1 MVQSTDPFWHHVEE
15 MKCMY
20 CGRQFPNDTSI
31 SRIKWHLSGEK
42 GRGVAI
48 CERVPKQVQEAAF
61 LAMHGANK
69 RHKSIA
75 SSSNVNDNAIS
86 TTPQEQNNN
95 EVDNLA
101 GDAGRT
107 QAADT
112 MGQALERRMEELSK
126 LLMEDDIEN
135 GTGGVVQPGAGA
147 SSSGGLA
154 GNTDE
159 TPGDPLP
166 TSLHVEF
173 DNVAPQGQHLERVT
187 GQPVVRGSS
196 HERPLVNH
204 DEPQE
209 DQLCPP
215 LVNMVGDPGQP
226 VVRDS
231 SREVLQRNGDESGQ
245 DVFLTEELT
254 GGEFENNK
262 NAIWSWVMNDIEAS
276 SSIGIY
282 GMGGVGKTTLLTHIY
297 NQLLQEPGTF
307 PHVHWITVS
316 QDFSVSKLQN
326 LIAEDIHLDLSNE
339 DNERKRAAKLSKA
352 LIEKQRWVLILDDL
366 WDCFDYNKVGIP
378 IKVKG
383 CKLILTTRSFGVCQ
397 RMFCQK
403 TIKVEPLSMEEA
415 WALFMKVLGCIPPEV
430 EEIARSIASECAGL
444 PLGIIT
450 MAGTM
455 RGVDDRC
462 EWRNALEDLKQS
474 RIRKDDMEPE
484 VFHILRFSFMHIKE
498 SELQQCFLCCA
509 LFPED
514 FKIRREDL
522 IAYLIDEGVIKGLQ
536 SREAE
541 FNKGHSMLNKLERVC
556 LLESAK
562 EGYCNDRFVK
572 MHDLIRDMAIQ
583 ILEENSQGMVK
594 AGARLREVPGAEEWT
609 ENLTRVSLMHN
620 QIEEIP
626 STHSPRCPS
635 LSTLLLCG
643 NPLVLIAD
651 SFFEQLHGLK
661 VLDLSR
667 TGITKL
673 PDSVSELVSLTA
685 LLLIN
690 CKMLRHVP
698 SLEKLRALKRLDLSR
713 TWALEKIP
721 QGMECLCNLRYLRM
735 NGCGEKEFPSG
746 LLPKL
751 SHLQVFVLE
760 EWIPETYNRKA
771 QHVPIT
777 VKGKEVGCLRKL
789 ESLVCH
795 FEGYSDYVEYL
806 KSRDETKSLTT
817 YQILVGPLDKY
828 DYDYD
833 NGYGYGYGY
842 DGCRRKT
849 IVWGNLSIDRDG
861 GFQVMFPKDIQ
872 QLTIDNN
879 DDATSL
885 CNVSSQ
891 IKYATELE
899 AIEIFSC
906 NNMESLVSS
915 SWFSSAPLPSPSYN
929 GIFSGLKKFFCS
941 GCSSM
946 KKLFPLVLLPNLV
959 KLEEIRVEDC
969 EKMEEIIGGTRP
981 DEEGVMGEE
990 TSSSNIKFKLPKLR
1004 NMKLE
1009 GLPELKSICS
1019 AKLICDSIE
1028 RIEVRNCEKI
1038 EEIISG
1044 TRSDEEGVMGEE
1056 SSSSEFKLPKLKL
1069 LVLEGLPELKSI
1081 CSAKLICDSI
1091 ERIEVRNCEKIEEI
1105 ISGTRSDEEGVMGEE
1120 SSSSE
1125 FKLPKLKLLVLEG
1138 LPELKSI
1145 CSAKLICD
1153 SIEGIEVRNC
1163 EKIEEII
1170 SGTRSDEEG
1179 VMSEESSSSEFKHL
1193 KLRILALINLP
1204 KLKSICSAKLI
1215 CDFLQ
1220 YIRVENCENLKRLPI
1235 CLPLLENGEPSP
1247 PPSLEY
1253 FGV

>member
-107 QAADT
+107 QASDT

-378 IKVKG
+378 IRVKG
-383 CKLILTTRSFGVCQ
+383 RKLILTTRSFGVCQ

-462 EWRNALEDLKQS
+462 EWRNALEDLKHS

-484 VFHILRFSFMHIKE
+484 VFHILRFSFMHLKE

-635 LSTLLLCG
+635 LSTLLLCD
-643 NPLVLIAD
+643 NSKLQFIAD

-661 VLDLSR
+661 VLDLSD

-673 PDSVSELVSLTA
+673 PDSISELVSLTA
-685 LLLIN
+685 LLLID

-698 SLEKLRALKRLDLSR
+698 SLEKLKALKRLDLSG
-713 TWALEKIP
+713 TWALEKMP
-721 QGMECLCNLRYLRM
+721 QGMECLCNLKYLRM

-746 LLPKL
+746 LLSEL
-751 SHLQVFVLE
+751 SHLQVFVVDE
-760 EWIPETYNRKA
+760 ELSDGRYAP
-771 QHVPIT
+771 VT

-789 ESLVCH
+789 ETLDCH

-806 KSRDETKSLTT
+806 NSRDKTRSLTE
-817 YQILVGPLDKY
+817 YRIVVGLPREKCYTDGKDKVIVLDKL
-828 DYDYD
+828 
-833 NGYGYGYGY
+833 
-842 DGCRRKT
+842 T
-849 IVWGNLSIDRDG
+849 INRDG
-861 GFQVMFPKDIQ
+861 DFQDMFWKDIQ
-872 QLTIDNN
+872 QLTMVECDG
-879 DDATSL
+879 AKSL
-885 CNVSSQ
+885 CYVSSL
-891 IKYATELE
+891 IKNAIELE
-899 AIEIFSC
+899 VIHIKDC
-906 NNMESLVSS
+906 NSMESLVSS
-915 SWFSSAPLPSPSYN
+915 SWFCSAPPPLPSYN
-929 GIFSGLKKFFCS
+929 GIFSGLKEFYCY
-941 GCSSM
+941 GCRSM
-946 KKLFPLVLLPNLV
+946 KKVFPLVLLPSLVNLERIEV
-959 KLEEIRVEDC
+959 VNC
-969 EKMEEIIGGTRP
+969 EKMEEIIGGTR
-981 DEEGVMGEE
+981 
-990 TSSSNIKFKLPKLR
+990 
-1004 NMKLE
+1004 
-1009 GLPELKSICS
+1009 
-1019 AKLICDSIE
+1019 
-1028 RIEVRNCEKI
+1028 
-1038 EEIISG
+1038 
-1044 TRSDEEGVMGEE
+1044 SDEEEVTGEE
-1056 SSSSEFKLPKLKL
+1056 SSSSEFKLPKLRAL
-1069 LVLEGLPELKSI
+1069 SLIGLPELENI
-1081 CSAKLICDSI
+1081 CSAKLICDSL
-1091 ERIEVRNCEKIEEI
+1091 EVIWIVGCK
-1105 ISGTRSDEEGVMGEE
+1105 
-1120 SSSSE
+1120 
-1125 FKLPKLKLLVLEG
+1125 
-1138 LPELKSI
+1138 ELK
-1145 CSAKLICD
+1145 
-1153 SIEGIEVRNC
+1153 
-1163 EKIEEII
+1163 
-1170 SGTRSDEEG
+1170 
-1179 VMSEESSSSEFKHL
+1179 
-1193 KLRILALINLP
+1193 RI
-1204 KLKSICSAKLI
+1204 
-1215 CDFLQ
+1215 
-1220 YIRVENCENLKRLPI
+1220 PI
-1235 CLPLLENGEPSP
+1235 CFSLLENGEPS
-1247 PPSLEY
+1247 SLISIKIHPKEWWESVVEWEHRNAKDVLHP
-1253 FGV
+1253 FVEFLAG

>member
-1 MVQSTDPFWHHVEE
+1 MFCKIFEKAVKMARQNDPFWDFVG
-15 MKCMY
+15 KLDGGRFNCTF
-20 CGRQFPNDTSI
+20 CGYKYAAATSI
-31 SRIKWHLSGEK
+31 TRIKWHLSGVQ

-48 CERVPKQVQEAAF
+48 CRQVPEDVQEAAF
-61 LAMHGANK
+61 QAVHGANK
-69 RHKSIA
+69 RHKS
-75 SSSNVNDNAIS
+75 NVNDNPFP

-101 GDAGRT
+101 GDAGT
-107 QAADT
+107 IQAPDT
-112 MGQALERRMEELSK
+112 MIQAIGMFLNDITTVLE
-126 LLMEDDIEN
+126 DATEN
-135 GTGGVVQPGAGA
+135 GTGGVAQPGAGA
-147 SSSGGLA
+147 SSSGGLT
-154 GNTDE
+154 GNTNE

-166 TSLHVEF
+166 TSLHVEV

-231 SREVLQRNGDESGQ
+231 SREVLQRNGDDSGR

-262 NAIWSWVMNDIEAS
+262 NAIWSWVMNDEAS

-282 GMGGVGKTTLLTHIY
+282 GMGGAGKTTLLTHIY

-316 QDFSVSKLQN
+316 QDFSVYKLQN
-326 LIAEDIHLDLSNE
+326 LIAEDFHLDLSNE

-378 IKVKG
+378 IRVKG

-484 VFHILRFSFMHIKE
+484 VFHILRFSFMHLKE
-498 SELQQCFLCCA
+498 SELQQCFLYCA
-509 LFPED
+509 LFPEN

-522 IAYLIDEGVIKGLQ
+522 IAYLIDEGVIKGLE

-541 FNKGHSMLNKLERVC
+541 FDKGHSMLNKLERVC
-556 LLESAK
+556 LLESAEK
-562 EGYCNDRFVK
+562 LADDYRYVK
-572 MHDLIRDMAIQ
+572 MHDLVRDMAIQ
-583 ILEENSQGMVK
+583 ILQENSQGMVK
-594 AGARLREVPGAEEWT
+594 AGARLREVPSAEEWT

-620 QIEEIP
+620 QIKEIP
-626 STHSPRCPS
+626 SSHSPCCPS
-635 LSTLLLCG
+635 LSILLLCG
-643 NPLVLIAD
+643 NSELQFIAD

-661 VLDLSR
+661 VLDLSY

-685 LLLIN
+685 LLLIE
-690 CKMLRHVP
+690 CRKIRHVP
-698 SLEKLRALKRLDLSR
+698 SLIKLWELKRLDLSGTR
-713 TWALEKIP
+713 ALEKIP

-760 EWIPETYNRKA
+760 EWIPPATKDNRRGQPA
-771 QHVPIT
+771 PVT

-828 DYDYD
+828 HYGYDYD
-833 NGYGYGYGY
+833 Y

-849 IVWGNLSIDRDG
+849 IVWVNLSIDRDG

-885 CNVSSQ
+885 CDVSSQ
-891 IKYATELE
+891 IKYATDLE
-899 AIEIFSC
+899 VIKIFSC
-906 NNMESLVSS
+906 YSMESLVSS
-915 SWFSSAPLPSPSYN
+915 SWFRSAPLPSPSYN
-929 GIFSGLKKFFCS
+929 GIFSGLKRFNCS
-941 GCSSM
+941 GCKSM
-946 KKLFPLVLLPNLV
+946 KKLFPLVLLPSLVNL
-959 KLEEIRVEDC
+959 ENIRVSDC

-990 TSSSNIKFKLPKLR
+990 TSSSNIEFKLPKLT
-1004 NMKLE
+1004 MLALE
-1009 GLPELKSICS
+1009 GLPELKRICSAKLICDSIGAIDVRNCEKMEEIIGGTRSDEEGVMGEESSTDLKLPKLIFLQLIRLPELKSICS
-1019 AKLICDSIE
+1019 AKLICDSLQLIQ
-1028 RIEVRNCEKI
+1028 VRNCEK
-1038 EEIISG
+1038 
-1044 TRSDEEGVMGEE
+1044 
-1056 SSSSEFKLPKLKL
+1056 
-1069 LVLEGLPELKSI
+1069 
-1081 CSAKLICDSI
+1081 
-1091 ERIEVRNCEKIEEI
+1091 
-1105 ISGTRSDEEGVMGEE
+1105 
-1120 SSSSE
+1120 
-1125 FKLPKLKLLVLEG
+1125 
-1138 LPELKSI
+1138 
-1145 CSAKLICD
+1145 
-1153 SIEGIEVRNC
+1153 
-1163 EKIEEII
+1163 
-1170 SGTRSDEEG
+1170 
-1179 VMSEESSSSEFKHL
+1179 
-1193 KLRILALINLP
+1193 
-1204 KLKSICSAKLI
+1204 
-1215 CDFLQ
+1215 
-1220 YIRVENCENLKRLPI
+1220 LKRMGI
-1235 CLPLLENGEPSP
+1235 CLSLLENGEHPNAKDVLRP
-1247 PPSLEY
+1247 FLKLVK
-1253 FGV
+1253 G